1 MVSRTSGHLALQVQT
16 HSTVGADEGASLEE
30 PQGAAAWSPSLYSP
44 GPTPRLSPAGQE
56 PSVKDQS
63 GPSASAGPPH
73 TTSLWLEKEAASKAR
88 VGKAQDRRRWE
99 MTCDPGGG
107 GRLGSITPVTNYK

>member
-1 MVSRTSGHLALQVQT
+1 MSGHLALRVQT

-44 GPTPRLSPAGQE
+44 GPTPQLSPVGQE

-63 GPSASAGPPH
+63 GPSASAGPQH
-73 TTSLWLEKEAASKAR
+73 THKLVAGERGSVQGESGQGTGQAE
-88 VGKAQDRRRWE
+88 VGSD
-99 MTCDPGGG
+99 
-107 GRLGSITPVTNYK
+107 L